1 MSITQPSLSS
11 FNCRYFLV
19 SKRFHCLYHVHQNS
33 TLVKLQRF
41 GMICHFRF
49 LKTRTFLRSS
59 LEYVFSIMP
68 CGKHSSKFYLIRY
81 VTWNISLTPWLL
93 FALPMRGVEYCDERI
108 YLWVCL
114 YVCISVRLHISR
126 SSSSGIAICYVLLVL
141 WITSHLPFRAFHC
154 QCSDVTASYWV
165 RCIQWLAAPRL
176 DESIVQGVLM
186 NHCLVVDHFCC
197 TRDFV
202 IILLQPFNG
211 LFSRTTWVSQYQKG
225 KTNLDFTG
233 ARDSE
238 WQWHQ
243 LGHMQVCTSLQTD
256 NHASTPPLCF
266 FTGQMPFLPP
276 NKQRQGTE
284 S

>member
-68 CGKHSSKFYLIRY
+68 CGKHSSKFYLIRH

-126 SSSSGIAICYVLLVL
+126 SSSSGIVICYVLLVFVDN
-141 WITSHLPFRAFHC
+141 IAFAFHGI
-154 QCSDVTASYWV
+154 SLP
-165 RCIQWLAAPRL
+165 IQWRHCIVLGTLHPVASGTEIRWVHCARSL
-176 DESIVQGVLM
+176 DEPLP
-186 NHCLVVDHFCC
+186 CC
-197 TRDFV
+197 WSF
-202 IILLQPFNG
+202 LL
-211 LFSRTTWVSQYQKG
+211 
-225 KTNLDFTG
+225 
-233 ARDSE
+233 
-238 WQWHQ
+238 H
-243 LGHMQVCTSLQTD
+243 
-256 NHASTPPLCF
+256 
-266 FTGQMPFLPP
+266 
-276 NKQRQGTE
+276 
-284 S
+284 